1 MIELHGAHG
10 YLMDQFLSPFVNQR
24 TDQYGGS
31 LENRYRFVKETVQ
44 AVRMVFS
51 GSLWMRLSLTDYE
64 EPGRQNSLEDWQQVA
79 QWLQADG
86 IDCLDCSTGGVVDK
100 KA

>member
-10 YLMDQFLSPFVNQR
+10 LMDQFLSPFVNQR

-44 AVRMVFS
+44 AVRAVFL
-51 GSLWMRLSLTDYE
+51 G
-64 EPGRQNSLEDWQQVA
+64 PCGCA
-79 QWLQADG
+79 
-86 IDCLDCSTGGVVDK
+86 CH
-100 KA
+100 